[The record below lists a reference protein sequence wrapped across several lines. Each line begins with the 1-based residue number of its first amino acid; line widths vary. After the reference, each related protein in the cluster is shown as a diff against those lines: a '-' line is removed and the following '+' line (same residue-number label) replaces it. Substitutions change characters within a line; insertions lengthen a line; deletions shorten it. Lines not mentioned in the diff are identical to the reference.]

1 MRSEQDQLYVID
13 WDKVKT
19 VSDIKEL
26 LMGLGITIDATKF
39 PKDSKLHKFLI
50 KMEQ

>member
-1 MRSEQDQLYVID
+1 MEKALYVID
-13 WDKVKT
+13 WDKVET
-19 VSDIKEL
+19 ISDIKEL
-26 LMGLGITIDATKF
+26 LMGLGITIDAEKF

>member
-1 MRSEQDQLYVID
+1 MPSAQNQIYVID
-13 WDKVKT
+13 WDKVET
-19 VSDIKEL
+19 ISDIKEI
-26 LMGLGITIDATKF
+26 LMGLGITIDAEKF

>member
-1 MRSEQDQLYVID
+1 MEKELYVID

-26 LMGLGITIDATKF
+26 LMGLGITIDVAKF